1 MSKDNVKAK
10 LVCKAIQEREVDIDS
25 VFNTLAYLRVATSKP
40 EKMERLVARK
50 RQCPLET
57 LLDQEE
63 VRTMGEWNGRELLGE
78 EVDTNSEREEV
89 RSNQPVISQA
99 VFSLVFKIRRSM
111 QTTSLKSVRLLLGR
125 YMNEVDT
132 TPKYNANVNVMLI

>member
-1 MSKDNVKAK
+1 
-10 LVCKAIQEREVDIDS
+10 
-25 VFNTLAYLRVATSKP
+25 
-40 EKMERLVARK
+40 
-50 RQCPLET
+50 
-57 LLDQEE
+57 
-63 VRTMGEWNGRELLGE
+63 MGEWNGRELLGE

-99 VFSLVFKIRRSM
+99 VFSLVFKIRRSI